1 MPQTD
6 VIKAMQDPQF
16 YPQPE
21 QSVDFIQTHISC
33 LFLTSRDVYKLK
45 KPVNLGFL
53 DFSTLEKRLFYCQEE
68 VRLNTRLAP
77 TVYEGV
83 LPVSRD
89 NNGQY
94 FLGQQEGA
102 LIVDYVVHM
111 RRLSEDS
118 MFPALLK
125 QGRVDNDLLQE
136 LADLLAGFHAHAREV
151 PRESELGSLTLIRR
165 NIEEN
170 FEQTEMLK
178 DRAISSRRHRLL
190 RQLMLWS
197 LNQHHDLYSLRHA
210 QGKTRE
216 CHGDLRMEHICLFE
230 GQLIAFDCIE
240 FNERFRFIDTAA
252 DLSFLLMDMEFS
264 GYWEQAATLLH
275 AYVHSSGDHDL
286 LFVVNL
292 YKAYYALTRGKV
304 FGIESTEQ
312 EFSPQE
318 RHQAMD
324 MATQFLD
331 LAWSYTVK
339 LQSPALIILCGLMG
353 TGKSEVARSLSR
365 ELGAEVL
372 RSDVVRKKLH
382 GLDPQ
387 QKQLHKYGQ
396 GLYSAEVTQATYQAL
411 IDQAGEILKNGRSV
425 ILDASFG
432 RRENREQAYALA
444 RELNIRRVLLE
455 CVCPD
460 DVLVQRLEKRLT
472 RETDASDGRTSLLQS
487 QKADFQPVT
496 ELDPSQHVVLD
507 TGQELDQVLE
517 LGLEAVLEA
526 LRRQEYT

>member
-1 MPQTD
+1 MPQTE
-6 VIKAMQDPQF
+6 VINAMQDARF

-33 LFLTSRDVYKLK
+33 LFLTSKDVYKLK

-68 VRLNTRLAP
+68 VRLNSRLAP
-77 TVYEGV
+77 TVYQGV
-83 LPVSRD
+83 LPVSQ
-89 NNGQY
+89 NNDGHF
-94 FLGQQEGA
+94 FLGQQEDA
-102 LIVDYVVHM
+102 RIVDYVVHM

-118 MFPALLK
+118 MFPVLLR
-125 QGRVDNDLLQE
+125 QGRVDEHLLQE
-136 LADLLAGFHAHAREV
+136 LADLLATFHAQARAI
-151 PRESELGSLTLIRR
+151 PQESELGSLSLIRR

-170 FEQTEMLK
+170 FEQTKMLK
-178 DRAISSRRHRLL
+178 NKAISARRHRVM
-190 RQLMLWS
+190 RQVMLWS
-197 LNQHHDLYSLRHA
+197 LNRHQDLYLLRHA

-252 DLSFLLMDMEFS
+252 DLSFLLMDMEFN
-264 GYWEQAATLLH
+264 GYWKQADTLLH
-275 AYVHSSGDHDL
+275 TYVHSSGDHDL
-286 LFVVNL
+286 LSVVNL

-318 RHQAMD
+318 RSQALD
-324 MATQFLD
+324 MAARFLD
-331 LAWSYTVK
+331 LAWSYAVK

-353 TGKSEVARSLSR
+353 TGKSEVAGSLSR

-372 RSDVVRKKLH
+372 RSDVVRKTLY
-382 GLDPQ
+382 GIDPQ
-387 QKQLHKYGQ
+387 QKQLNEYGQ
-396 GLYSAEVTQATYQAL
+396 GLYSSEATHATYQAL
-411 IDQAGEILKNGRSV
+411 SDQAGQMLKQGRPV

-432 RRENREQAYALA
+432 RREYREQAFALA
-444 RELNIRRVLLE
+444 RELNLRCILLE

-460 DVLVQRLEKRLT
+460 EILVQRLEKRLT
-472 RETDASDGRTSLLQS
+472 EAADASDGRTSLLEA

-496 ELDPSQHVVLD
+496 ELDSSQHVVLD
-507 TGQELDQVLE
+507 TAHDLEQVVE

>member
-1 MPQTD
+1 MPQTEL
-6 VIKAMQDPQF
+6 IKAMQDARF

-53 DFSTLEKRLFYCQEE
+53 DFSTLDKRLFYCQEE

-77 TVYEGV
+77 TVYQGV
-83 LPVSRD
+83 LPVSQ
-89 NNGQY
+89 NNSGQF
-94 FLGQQEGA
+94 FLGQQEDA
-102 LIVDYVVHM
+102 RIVDYVVHM

-118 MFPALLK
+118 MFPVLLR
-125 QGRVDNDLLQE
+125 QGRVDEHLLQE
-136 LADLLAGFHAHAREV
+136 LADLLADFHAQARAV
-151 PRESELGSLTLIRR
+151 PRESELGSLSLIRR

-178 DRAISSRRHRLL
+178 NRAISARRHRVM
-190 RQLMLWS
+190 RQVMLWS
-197 LNQHHDLYSLRHA
+197 LNRQQDLYSLRHA
-210 QGKTRE
+210 RGKTRE
-216 CHGDLRMEHICLFE
+216 CHGDLRMEHLCLFE

-252 DLSFLLMDMEFS
+252 DLSFLLMDMEFH
-264 GYWEQAATLLH
+264 GYWKQADTLLY

-286 LFVVNL
+286 LLVVNM

-318 RHQAMD
+318 RRQALD
-324 MATQFLD
+324 MSSKFLD
-331 LAWSYTVK
+331 LAWSYAVK
-339 LQSPALIILCGLMG
+339 LQTPALIILCGLMG

-365 ELGAEVL
+365 QLGAEVL
-372 RSDVVRKKLH
+372 RSDVVRKALH

-387 QKQLHKYGQ
+387 QKQLNDYGQ
-396 GLYSAEVTQATYQAL
+396 GLYSGEATQATYQAL
-411 IDQAGEILKNGRSV
+411 GEQAGELLKQGRSV

-432 RRENREQAYALA
+432 RREHRELACALA
-444 RELNIRRVLLE
+444 KELNLRCILLE

-460 DVLVQRLEKRLT
+460 DVLVQRLEKRLAT
-472 RETDASDGRTSLLQS
+472 SADASDGRTSLLKS

-507 TGQELDQVLE
+507 TAHDLEQVEELAV
-517 LGLEAVLEA
+517 EAVLEA